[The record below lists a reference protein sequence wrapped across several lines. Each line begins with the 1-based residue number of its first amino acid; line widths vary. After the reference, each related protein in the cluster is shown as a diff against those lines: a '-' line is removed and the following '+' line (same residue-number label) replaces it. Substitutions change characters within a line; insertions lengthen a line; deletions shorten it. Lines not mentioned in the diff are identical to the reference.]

1 MTMIIGREGE
11 QKMPINDRTV
21 SRQHLEVTP
30 LQDGRYKIRNIGKN
44 GTFVNGVMIDE
55 CIVSADTE
63 LRLGSTFKA
72 SLHQLM
78 TGKPAPARTDIS
90 HLKGIYERYSKDKAE
105 LRKAQMRVTYYR
117 YLATGLMVLCGALGY
132 ITREYDN
139 FKSIRTIAILLFV
152 PIGIVLI
159 IYTTLYQKRLVKEQ
173 PDKENSLV
181 NKFKTDYVCP
191 KCKKFL
197 GDQPYEGI
205 VQQGRC
211 PYCQT
216 LWKKE

>member
-1 MTMIIGREGE
+1 MIIGREGE
-11 QKMPINDRTV
+11 QKTPINDRTV

-55 CIVSADTE
+55 CIVNADTE
-63 LRLGSTFKA
+63 LRFGSTFKT
-72 SLHQLM
+72 SLHQLLS
-78 TGKPAPARTDIS
+78 GKPAPARADIS
-90 HLKGIYERYSKDKAE
+90 HLKGIYQRFSRDKAE
-105 LRKAQMRVTYYR
+105 MRKAQMRTTYHR
-117 YLATGLMVLCGALGY
+117 FLGTGMLALCGAISIILRTADA
-132 ITREYDN
+132 TRN
-139 FKSIRTIAILLFV
+139 PVGIAAIVVFAIVGIILL
-152 PIGIVLI
+152 
-159 IYTTLYQKRLVKEQ
+159 IYSIQYQKRLVGEL
-173 PDKENSLV
+173 PEKENSLTC
-181 NKFKTDYVCP
+181 KFKTEYVCP